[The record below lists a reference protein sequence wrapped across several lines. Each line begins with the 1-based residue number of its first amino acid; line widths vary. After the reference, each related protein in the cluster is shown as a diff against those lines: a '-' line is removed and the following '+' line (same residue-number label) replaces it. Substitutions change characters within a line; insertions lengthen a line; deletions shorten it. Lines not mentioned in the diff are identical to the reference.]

1 MPFESIGYLN
11 LSGRTKGESGRLSS
25 VGVRVCTVS
34 FQDSRG
40 IRHAV
45 DVEAESLYEA
55 VVFAVRRFRGDPW
68 TQHIAAGTVLDVEV
82 REPAVRHSLSLQHVE
97 RWLAGATAN
106 PNDASK
112 KAKLKLIL
120 VQSRALVG

>member
-1 MPFESIGYLN
+1 MS
-11 LSGRTKGESGRLSS
+11 
-25 VGVRVCTVS
+25 VRVCTVS

-55 VVFAVRRFRGDPW
+55 VVLAVRRFRSDPW
-68 TQHIAAGTVLDVEV
+68 AQHIAAGTVLDVDV
-82 REPAVRHSLSLQHVE
+82 REPSVRHSISLQQVE
-97 RWLAGATAN
+97 RWLGGATAN

-120 VQSRALVG
+120 VQSRTLVG

>member
-1 MPFESIGYLN
+1 M
-11 LSGRTKGESGRLSS
+11 
-25 VGVRVCTVS
+25 GVRVCTVS
-34 FQDSRG
+34 FQDTRG

-45 DVEAESLYEA
+45 EVEAESLYEA

-68 TQHIAAGTVLDVEV
+68 TQHIAPGTVLDVDV
-82 REPAVRHSLSLQHVE
+82 REPTVRHSLSLQHVE
-97 RWLAGATAN
+97 RWLGGATSN